1 MRRLVG
7 GSAGAVMAVLVLAA
21 CSAGAPSQAPLTPV
35 KLQIEWVPQAQ
46 FAGFYVALDKGYYR
60 DEGLDV
66 EILPGGP
73 EVRSIDQVQNGTAQF
88 GLESP
93 LGMYQARDAG
103 VPIKLIGQF
112 DQKDGFVK
120 ITKKESGITS
130 PEQFRGKTVG
140 VWPDEWEFYPLMA
153 SVDIDPQVDLTL
165 VQQAFTMD
173 DFLNGNLDVASATLW
188 NEYNVVLEAGIP
200 AEDLTV
206 FNYSD
211 YGFGIPHGALLT
223 TEDYL
228 ANNREV
234 AVKFLRA
241 SIKGWL
247 DAYEDQKGAIDIV
260 MEVVEGGTEQS
271 AREHQELMLKA
282 METLQLPEGFDEA
295 NFAKPDPAYY
305 DTAIEII
312 NGYLEPKTDLV
323 ATDGYDLSIWE
334 DAAKE

>member
-1 MRRLVG
+1 LG
-7 GSAGAVMAVLVLAA
+7 GLAA
-21 CSAGAPSQAPLTPV
+21 GIAAIALVAACGSGTPSATPLTSV

-46 FAGFYVALDKGYYR
+46 FAGFYVALDKGFYR

-73 EVRSIDQVQNGTAQF
+73 EVRSIDQVQNGAAQF

-93 LGMYQARDAG
+93 LGMFQARDAG
-103 VPIKLIGQF
+103 VPIKLIAQF

-120 ITKKESGITS
+120 ITRKTSGITE
-130 PEQFRGKTVG
+130 PAQFRGKTVG

-153 SVDIDPQVDLTL
+153 SVDIDPQADLTL

-173 DFLNGNLDVASATLW
+173 DFINGNLDVASATLW
-188 NEYNVVLEAGIP
+188 NEYNVVLESGIS
-200 AEDLTV
+200 ADELTV

-211 YGFGIPHGALLT
+211 YGFGVPHGALLA
-223 TEDYL
+223 TEDYV
-228 ANNREV
+228 ANNRET
-234 AVKFLRA
+234 AVKFVRA

-247 DAYEDQKGAIDIV
+247 DAYADQKGAIDIV
-260 MEVVEGGTEQS
+260 MKVVEGGTEQS
-271 AREHQELMLKA
+271 AREHQELMLAA
-282 METLQLPEGFDEA
+282 METLQLPDGFAKE

-305 DTAIEII
+305 DTAVEII

-323 ATDGYDLSIWE
+323 AADGFDPSIWA
-334 DAAKE
+334 DAAK

>member
-1 MRRLVG
+1 MRRMAGGLAAGAMVALVAAAC
-7 GSAGAVMAVLVLAA
+7 GSA
-21 CSAGAPSQAPLTPV
+21 APSAAPLTPV

-46 FAGFYVALDKGYYR
+46 FAGFYVALDKGFYR
-60 DEGLDV
+60 DEGLEV

-93 LGMYQARDAG
+93 LGMFQARDAG
-103 VPIKLIGQF
+103 VPIVLIGQF

-120 ITKKESGITS
+120 ITKKDSGITK
-130 PEQFRGKTVG
+130 PEDFAGKTVG

-153 SVDIDPQVDLTL
+153 SVNIDPQTDLTL

-173 DFLNGNLDVASATLW
+173 DFLNGTLDVASATLW
-188 NEYNVVLEAGIP
+188 NEYNVVLESGV
-200 AEDLTV
+200 AEDDLTV

-223 TEDYL
+223 TEQYL
-228 ANNREV
+228 TDNREV
-234 AVKFLRA
+234 AVKFMRA

-247 DAYEDQKGAIDIV
+247 DAYADEKGAIDIV
-260 MEVVEGGTEQS
+260 MKVVEGGTEQS

-282 METLQLPEGFDEA
+282 MKTLQLPDGFDQA

-305 DTAIEII
+305 DTAVEII
-312 NGYLEPKTDLV
+312 NGYLDPKTQLN
-323 ATDGYDLSIWE
+323 AADGFDASIWE

>member
-21 CSAGAPSQAPLTPV
+21 CSTGAPSETPLTPV

-46 FAGFYVALDKGYYR
+46 FTGFYVALDKGYYR

-93 LGMYQARDAG
+93 LGLFQARDAG
-103 VPIKLIGQF
+103 VPIKLIGQL

-173 DFLNGNLDVASATLW
+173 DFLNGTLDVASATMW

-200 AEDLTV
+200 EEDLTV

-223 TEDYL
+223 TESFL
-228 ANNREV
+228 ADNREV
-234 AVKFLRA
+234 AVKFMRA

-260 MEVVEGGTEQS
+260 MKVVEGGTEQS

-282 METLQLPEGFDEA
+282 METLQLPEGFVKA

-305 DTAIEII
+305 DTAVEII
-312 NGYLEPKTDLV
+312 NGYLDPKTDLV
-323 ATDGYDLSIWE
+323 AADGFDASIWE